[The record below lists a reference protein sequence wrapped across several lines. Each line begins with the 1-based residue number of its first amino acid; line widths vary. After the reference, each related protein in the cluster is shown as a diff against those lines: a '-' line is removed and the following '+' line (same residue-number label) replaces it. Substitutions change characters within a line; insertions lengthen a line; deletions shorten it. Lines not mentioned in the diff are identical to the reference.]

1 MTAQSTPDP
10 ESFQKILS
18 NALIVQESGMDA
30 ESLSA
35 IVELQRS
42 IATGK
47 LDVDGAMNLIAARA
61 RKVSNAT
68 GIAIG
73 LLKGDQLIY
82 RAGSGSAST
91 YVGQHV
97 VATLC
102 VSSHNLPSGEILRVE
117 NTQTD
122 SRIEAAICRQLGA
135 QSLLILPIYHDR
147 AVVGVLDV
155 LFNEPH
161 AFGRREVLSYRLMA
175 GLVGEAMS
183 YAGRPEQT
191 KALAAN
197 LSSKEES
204 VEQIRPQMNRSL
216 IDGGG
221 VSSAVNNR
229 ARCPACGNFIAK
241 AGSLPPTGKS
251 VWAVLKRAK
260 LVPLNDGQW
269 KTAVAV
275 AVVLLMAFWI
285 SYRVRHSVS
294 PFGASGPQRLDASER
309 PMLLLPAKPVLAN
322 NIPQQQTTQIKDG
335 RWVRVGANELDYVT
349 QDVTVRHFSRRHGP
363 QRELNRNGQ
372 VSYVSDDVTVRY
384 FTSKHPVA
392 RPPSPDESI
401 AHPLPR

>member
-18 NALIVQESGMDA
+18 NALLVQESGMDT

-35 IVELQRS
+35 IVELERL

-47 LDVDGAMNLIAARA
+47 LDVDGAMNLIAVRA
-61 RKVSNAT
+61 RRVANAT

-73 LLKGDQLIY
+73 MLKGDQLIY

-91 YVGQHV
+91 YVGQRV

-183 YAGRPEQT
+183 FAGRPEQT
-191 KALAAN
+191 KALAAD
-197 LSSKEES
+197 LSSVEES
-204 VEQIRPQMNRSL
+204 VGQIRSQLNSSL
-216 IDGGG
+216 INGG
-221 VSSAVNNR
+221 VSSAANNR
-229 ARCPACGNFIAK
+229 AVCPACGNFVTK
-241 AGSLPPTGKS
+241 AGSLPAARRS
-251 VWAVLKRAK
+251 AWAVLMRAK
-260 LVPLNDGQW
+260 RVQLNNGHW

-294 PFGASGPQRLDASER
+294 PFGASAPQSSDAVER
-309 PMLLLPAKPVLAN
+309 PMLLLPAKRVLAN
-322 NIPQQQTTQIKDG
+322 NISQQQTTQIEDG

-349 QDVTVRHFSRRHGP
+349 QDVTVRHFSRRHAP
-363 QRELNRNGQ
+363 QRELDSNGQ

-384 FTSKHPVA
+384 FTSKHPAA
-392 RPPSPDESI
+392 RPPRPGES
-401 AHPLPR
+401 AAQPLPR

>member
-1 MTAQSTPDP
+1 MTAQSTLDP

-18 NALIVQESGMDA
+18 NALLVQESGMDT

-35 IVELQRS
+35 IVELERS

-47 LDVDGAMNLIAARA
+47 LDVDGAMSEIAVRA
-61 RKVSNAT
+61 RKVANAS

-102 VSSHNLPSGEILRVE
+102 VSSQNGPSGEILRVE

-147 AVVGVLDV
+147 AMVGVLYV

-183 YAGRPEQT
+183 YAGRSEQT
-191 KALAAN
+191 KVLAVN
-197 LSSKEES
+197 LPSVEES
-204 VEQIRPQMNRSL
+204 PGENKPHLNSSL
-216 IDGGG
+216 INGGG
-221 VSSAVNNR
+221 VSRVTNDSAI
-229 ARCPACGNFIAK
+229 CPACGNFVAK
-241 AGSLPPTGKS
+241 AGSLPPTRKS

-260 LVPLNDGQW
+260 PVPLNDGQW

-275 AVVLLMAFWI
+275 ANTVDGNTGSMVA
-285 SYRVRHSVS
+285 
-294 PFGASGPQRLDASER
+294 G
-309 PMLLLPAKPVLAN
+309 
-322 NIPQQQTTQIKDG
+322 TT
-335 RWVRVGANELDYVT
+335 
-349 QDVTVRHFSRRHGP
+349 
-363 QRELNRNGQ
+363 
-372 VSYVSDDVTVRY
+372 
-384 FTSKHPVA
+384 VA
-392 RPPSPDESI
+392 RGTI
-401 AHPLPR
+401 

>member
-1 MTAQSTPDP
+1 MTAQSTLDP
-10 ESFQKILS
+10 ESFQKILA
-18 NALIVQESGMDA
+18 NALLVQESGMDT

-35 IVELQRS
+35 IVEVERS

-47 LDVDGAMNLIAARA
+47 LDVDGAMNLIAVRA
-61 RKVSNAT
+61 RKVANAT

-73 LLKGDQLIY
+73 LLKEDQLIY

-135 QSLLILPIYHDR
+135 QALLILPIYHDR
-147 AVVGVLDV
+147 AVVGVMDV

-161 AFGRREVLSYRLMA
+161 AFERREVLSYRLMA

-197 LSSKEES
+197 LSSMEES
-204 VEQIRPQMNRSL
+204 LGQIRPQSNRSL

-221 VSSAVNNR
+221 VSSAANNR
-229 ARCPACGNFIAK
+229 AICPACGNYVAK
-241 AGSLPPTGKS
+241 AGSLPAARKS
-251 VWAVLKRAK
+251 PWAVLKRAK
-260 LVPLNDGQW
+260 RVPLNKGQW
-269 KTAVAV
+269 KTAMAV

-285 SYRVRHSVS
+285 SYRDHHPAL
-294 PFGASGPQRLDASER
+294 PFGASAPHRLDAIEG
-309 PMLLLPAKPVLAN
+309 PILLLPTKRVLAKN
-322 NIPQQQTTQIKDG
+322 SSQQQTTQIGNG

-349 QDVTVRHFSRRHGP
+349 QDVTVRHFSRRNTP
-363 QRELNRNGQ
+363 QRELDRNGQ
-372 VSYVSDDVTVRY
+372 VTYVSEDVTVRY
-384 FTSKHPVA
+384 FTPKHPVT
-392 RPPSPDESI
+392 RPPSPAES
-401 AHPLPR
+401 AAQPLPR